1 MVDVSIIIV
10 SYNTKDLLLGC
21 LDSVFLT
28 LQQATGA
35 GRMSLDARSLSRGY
49 EVIVV
54 DNASAD
60 GSAAAVQQHFPEAH
74 LIDNEFN
81 RGFAAAN
88 NQALAVAQGRYL
100 LLLNPDTVV
109 KDGAIPELVRFMDR
123 FPRCGMATCK
133 LLNLDETQQHSAFK
147 FPTLWMTFLDFFPLH
162 GHLLNSRLNGRYR
175 LKDYRRTFE
184 IDHPLGACM
193 MVRREVIERVGAL
206 SEEYFMYCEE
216 IDWCFRIKRDNW
228 RIYCVPTAEIYHLGG
243 QSTRQVAD
251 RMYVELF
258 RSRLTLFRKYYNPVF
273 QVLSKLLIG
282 AGLWTEYAR
291 WLGAYLKGQVSA
303 ERLQGRRQA
312 LKQIVGML
320 LSTS

>member
-1 MVDVSIIIV
+1 MLDVSVIVV
-10 SYNTKDLLLGC
+10 SYNTKDILLGC
-21 LDSVFLT
+21 LQSVFGT
-28 LQQATGA
+28 LERAARA

-60 GSAAAVQQHFPEAH
+60 GSAAAVREHFPQAH
-74 LIDNEFN
+74 LVENEFN

-88 NQALAVAQGRYL
+88 NQAIAVAQGRYL

-109 KDGAIPELVRFMDR
+109 VEGAIPELVRFMDR
-123 FPRCGMATCK
+123 FPRCGLATAK
-133 LLNLDETQQHSAFK
+133 LLNPDGSQQHSAFK

-162 GHLLNSRLNGRYR
+162 GRLLQSKLNGRYSAR
-175 LKDYRRTFE
+175 DYRRPFE

-193 MVRREVIERVGAL
+193 IVRREVVDRVGGL
-206 SEEYFMYCEE
+206 SEDYFMYCEE

-228 RIYCVPTAEIYHLGG
+228 RIYCVPSAEVYHLGG

-258 RSRLTLFRKYYNPVF
+258 RSRLTLFRKHYGPFYRVM
-273 QVLSKLLIG
+273 SKLIIA
-282 AGLWTEYAR
+282 AGLWAEYAR
-291 WLGAYLKGQVSA
+291 WVGAYLKGQVTP
-303 ERLQGRRQA
+303 ERLHGRRQA
-312 LKQIVGML
+312 IKQIAGML
-320 LSTS
+320 LTTP